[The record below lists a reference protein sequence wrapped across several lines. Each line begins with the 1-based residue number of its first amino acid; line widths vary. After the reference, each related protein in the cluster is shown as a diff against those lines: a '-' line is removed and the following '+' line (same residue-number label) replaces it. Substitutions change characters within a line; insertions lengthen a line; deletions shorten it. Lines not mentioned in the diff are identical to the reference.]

1 MNRINLH
8 QILRSRIK
16 GWKGKAI
23 PGFLITGLEK
33 LVHQDELNA
42 ALAATEPSTGS
53 EFSRRIYEFFDVTLE
68 VEGME
73 NIPEEGR
80 FIFASNHPLGGL
92 DGMGLIKVLG
102 GKYGDG
108 NIAFLVNDMLMNV
121 EPLRPV
127 FLPINKYGGQG
138 REAAQ
143 KIREAYAGDKQI
155 LIFPAGLVSRLQPDG
170 SIQDLVW
177 HKSFVDRAIEHER
190 DIIPVRFEG
199 LNRASFYRTAK
210 FRKNIG
216 LKVNVE
222 QALLPAELCAARG
235 KTFKVR
241 FGKPLSWQALRD
253 SGEPHALIASK
264 IRRKVHEEM
273 GA

>member
-8 QILRSRIK
+8 EILRNRIT

-42 ALAATEPSTGS
+42 VLEATEPSTGS
-53 EFSRRIYEFFDVTLE
+53 EFCRRVYEFFDLTLE
-68 VEGME
+68 VNGLE
-73 NIPEEGR
+73 NIPEDGR

-92 DGMGLIKVLG
+92 DGLGLIKVMG
-102 GKYGDG
+102 DKYGDD

-121 EPLRPV
+121 EPLRTV

-138 REAAQ
+138 RAAAQ
-143 KIREAYAGDKQI
+143 KIREAYAGPKQI

-170 SIQDLVW
+170 TIQDLVW
-177 HKSFVDRAIEHER
+177 HKSFVDRAIEHQR
-190 DIIPVRFEG
+190 DIIPIRFEG
-199 LNRASFYRTAK
+199 LNRRSFYRTAK
-210 FRKNIG
+210 VRKNIG

-235 KTFKVR
+235 KTFR
-241 FGKPLSWQALRD
+241 IHIGKPISWQALRD

-264 IRRKVHEEM
+264 IRRKVHQDM
-273 GA
+273 